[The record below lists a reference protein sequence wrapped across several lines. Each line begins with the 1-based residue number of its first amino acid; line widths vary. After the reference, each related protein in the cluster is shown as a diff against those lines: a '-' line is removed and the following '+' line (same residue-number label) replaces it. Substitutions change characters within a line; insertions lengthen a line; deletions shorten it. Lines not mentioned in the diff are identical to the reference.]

1 MFEKISMIQDTE
13 KVQTLVEEI
22 NQLLTDVKKHLIP
35 PLQQIRSVHP
45 KISMESNGLKAKTVL
60 FIGYC
65 SYIVFFLLLKF
76 GGQSIN
82 KHPAILRLIQF
93 RNYLDKT
100 FYSNGKGNHMSEQAI
115 TASDTPISI
124 SNEKNTKQVLVDEN
138 KIRLKMS
145 PKKYPFC
152 ETPTSTHSYVKRF
165 DRKRND
171 VSQVSNLTKTNILKA
186 IQNNFNIHNKT
197 DYFLSVKEKCNSSIS
212 LSKNKANEKIN
223 CEKKEDW
230 IGTLS
235 SLNLMQVN
243 VEFNKKTNKD
253 EFYKSVKAAG
263 AVIKE
268 NKKRLLKVPS
278 FSPMSELGTSTF
290 TTRKISLDI
299 LKNRGLSRYRNNKI
313 KNPRKKNRIRFKN
326 VKIKCN
332 GQIQVI
338 RS

>member
-22 NQLLTDVKKHLIP
+22 NQLLTDVKKYSIP

-45 KISMESNGLKAKTVL
+45 KISIELNGLKAKTVL

-65 SYIVFFLLLKF
+65 SYIIFFLLLKF

-82 KHPAILRLIQF
+82 KHPAIFRLIQF

-115 TASDTPISI
+115 IVSDTSI
-124 SNEKNTKQVLVDEN
+124 LIFNEKNTKQILVDEN
-138 KIRLKMS
+138 KIRFKMS
-145 PKKYPFC
+145 LKKYLFC
-152 ETPTSTHSYVKRF
+152 EIPTSTHSYVKRF

-171 VSQVSNLTKTNILKA
+171 VSQVLNLTKTNILKA
-186 IQNNFNIHNKT
+186 IQNI
-197 DYFLSVKEKCNSSIS
+197 KEKCNSSIS

-230 IGTLS
+230 IGTLFL
-235 SLNLMQVN
+235 LNLMQVN

-253 EFYKSVKAAG
+253 EFYKLVKA
-263 AVIKE
+263 VKIIIKK
-268 NKKRLLKVPS
+268 NKKRLLK
-278 FSPMSELGTSTF
+278 L
-290 TTRKISLDI
+290 RLD
-299 LKNRGLSRYRNNKI
+299 
-313 KNPRKKNRIRFKN
+313 
-326 VKIKCN
+326 
-332 GQIQVI
+332 
-338 RS
+338 